1 MAATAG
7 RSPPPAPVVRVHG
20 MPECGLRACWGNVVS
35 NSVKGAG
42 KSADGPTRLV
52 RLAERSLPRR
62 VRFLLDGLLERTV
75 YFESALGTLC
85 TEVEQRL
92 FKQADNARSNE
103 QQARL
108 FEAIR
113 EIKRGK
119 ADIAPRFLMHLE
131 SSLATF
137 DQAPGEAS
145 ATSGSGRGERHAT
158 KLELV
163 DSRDLEITLA
173 IQEIGNRAEIRHTG
187 ALYLLGHRMGL
198 VAGRAAFESDEVP
211 LGPVALARAL
221 QHALLELDL
230 EQVDRIQVFHDFDSI
245 VMGPIGQFYETINRY
260 LAEQGILPGLQAQLP
275 KTSPHRASAAK
286 SSEENASPDEAK
298 PTEDSAGSQPT
309 PAGATAKAGAPMGAA
324 PMGAAPMGAAPMG
337 AAPMGAAPMG
347 AAPMGAAPMGGTPRM
362 GSPMGGTPAGG
373 SHSGQGSQ
381 TLGAGGLEG
390 AGAEGGDSEMFSSLR
405 GLLAARRR
413 ALNIKP
419 STPSASSYMA
429 SRQDLQSVLGNMQQ
443 GPTGGFQ
450 QGGKAV
456 TRTISH
462 LKQDLLTQLRTASP
476 DGQTPVIA
484 EEDSDTIDLV
494 GMLFDYINDNLSS
507 HHSSRDLIA
516 KLQVPILRSA
526 IGDKHFFTRRN
537 HPARQLLNSVAEA
550 TATWMSDDEADSGMV
565 DTMTAMVD
573 RVTHEFNGDMS
584 LMESLLGDLGRY
596 MSQVTKRAEIAERR
610 HIDAAKGRDRLE
622 TSRQQANAAITR
634 LLKRGN
640 PAPMVRAVL
649 EQAWTDVL
657 ALNLLRHGEESQSY
671 RRSLAVADQLMQIG
685 TGADI
690 AKVDK
695 KVRDEVRS
703 GLLQVGLHDDEVEG
717 VLGKLFD
724 PGSVEKKTSHT
735 EIAVALKS
743 KARLGTDSTTQ
754 AKPGEP
760 ATPPAP
766 ATPLNAEEKD
776 MVQRI
781 RTLPFGTWFEFVTNQ
796 QGKTV
801 RRKLAWFSTVTGRCL
816 FVNQRGARAD
826 EKTIDQLARDLV
838 RGQVRIEQRES
849 ESFIDR
855 AWKAI
860 KQKLQ
865 DLSSPTSEVAPA

>member
-7 RSPPPAPVVRVHG
+7 RSPPPTPVVRVHG

-298 PTEDSAGSQPT
+298 PDR
-309 PAGATAKAGAPMGAA
+309 K
-324 PMGAAPMGAAPMG
+324 
-337 AAPMGAAPMG
+337 
-347 AAPMGAAPMGGTPRM
+347 
-362 GSPMGGTPAGG
+362 
-373 SHSGQGSQ
+373 
-381 TLGAGGLEG
+381 
-390 AGAEGGDSEMFSSLR
+390 
-405 GLLAARRR
+405 
-413 ALNIKP
+413 
-419 STPSASSYMA
+419 
-429 SRQDLQSVLGNMQQ
+429 SV
-443 GPTGGFQ
+443 
-450 QGGKAV
+450 V
-456 TRTISH
+456 
-462 LKQDLLTQLRTASP
+462 
-476 DGQTPVIA
+476 
-484 EEDSDTIDLV
+484 
-494 GMLFDYINDNLSS
+494 
-507 HHSSRDLIA
+507 
-516 KLQVPILRSA
+516 
-526 IGDKHFFTRRN
+526 
-537 HPARQLLNSVAEA
+537 
-550 TATWMSDDEADSGMV
+550 
-565 DTMTAMVD
+565 
-573 RVTHEFNGDMS
+573 
-584 LMESLLGDLGRY
+584 
-596 MSQVTKRAEIAERR
+596 
-610 HIDAAKGRDRLE
+610 
-622 TSRQQANAAITR
+622 
-634 LLKRGN
+634 
-640 PAPMVRAVL
+640 
-649 EQAWTDVL
+649 
-657 ALNLLRHGEESQSY
+657 
-671 RRSLAVADQLMQIG
+671 
-685 TGADI
+685 
-690 AKVDK
+690 
-695 KVRDEVRS
+695 
-703 GLLQVGLHDDEVEG
+703 
-717 VLGKLFD
+717 
-724 PGSVEKKTSHT
+724 
-735 EIAVALKS
+735 
-743 KARLGTDSTTQ
+743 
-754 AKPGEP
+754 
-760 ATPPAP
+760 
-766 ATPLNAEEKD
+766 
-776 MVQRI
+776 
-781 RTLPFGTWFEFVTNQ
+781 
-796 QGKTV
+796 
-801 RRKLAWFSTVTGRCL
+801 
-816 FVNQRGARAD
+816 
-826 EKTIDQLARDLV
+826 
-838 RGQVRIEQRES
+838 
-849 ESFIDR
+849 
-855 AWKAI
+855 
-860 KQKLQ
+860 
-865 DLSSPTSEVAPA
+865 

>member
-1 MAATAG
+1 
-7 RSPPPAPVVRVHG
+7 
-20 MPECGLRACWGNVVS
+20 MPECGLRVCWGNVVS
-35 NSVKGAG
+35 KSVKGAG
-42 KSADGPTRLV
+42 TSADGPTRLV

-75 YFESALGTLC
+75 YFESALGMLC

-137 DQAPGEAS
+137 DQTPGEAN
-145 ATSGSGRGERHAT
+145 ATSGSSRGERQAT

-163 DSRDLEITLA
+163 DSRELEITLA

-187 ALYLLGHRMGL
+187 ALYLLGHRLGL

-260 LAEQGILPGLQAQLP
+260 LAEQGVLPGLQAQLP
-275 KTSPHRASAAK
+275 RSSPHRSAAGK
-286 SSEENASPDEAK
+286 GSDESTPPDETK
-298 PTEDSAGSQPT
+298 PNGDSSGSQPT
-309 PAGATAKAGAPMGAA
+309 PMGATTRGGAPMGAA
-324 PMGAAPMGAAPMG
+324 PMGAAPMGAVPMG
-337 AAPMGAAPMG
+337 AGPMGVAPRFG
-347 AAPMGAAPMGGTPRM
+347 SSMGGA
-362 GSPMGGTPAGG
+362 PAGT
-373 SHSGQGSQ
+373 SHSGQASQ
-381 TLGAGGLEG
+381 THGSGAGGLEDTG
-390 AGAEGGDSEMFSSLR
+390 TDGGDSEMFSSLR
-405 GLLAARRR
+405 GLLASRRR

-443 GPTGGFQ
+443 GPISGFQ

-462 LKQDLLTQLRTASP
+462 LKQDLLAQLRSASP
-476 DGQTPVIA
+476 DGQTPVLA

-526 IGDKHFFTRRN
+526 ISDKHFFTRRN

-550 TATWMSDDEADSGMV
+550 TATWMSDDETDSGMV

-622 TSRQQANAAITR
+622 TSRQQANAAIAR

-640 PAPMVRAVL
+640 PAHMVRAVL

-724 PGSVEKKTSHT
+724 PGSVEKKASHT

-743 KARLGTDSTTQ
+743 KARLGTESTQ
-754 AKPGEP
+754 ARPGEP

-766 ATPLNAEEKD
+766 ATPLSAEEKD

-838 RGQVRIEQRES
+838 RGQVRLEQRES

-860 KQKLQ
+860 KQKLL
-865 DLSSPTSEVAPA
+865 DISSPTSEVAPA

>member
-7 RSPPPAPVVRVHG
+7 RSPPPTPVVRVHG

-298 PTEDSAGSQPT
+298 LTEDAAGSQPA

-337 AAPMGAAPMG
+337 GAPRGG
-347 AAPMGAAPMGGTPRM
+347 APMGGP
-362 GSPMGGTPAGG
+362 PW
-373 SHSGQGSQ
+373 
-381 TLGAGGLEG
+381 GAGL
-390 AGAEGGDSEMFSSLR
+390 
-405 GLLAARRR
+405 
-413 ALNIKP
+413 
-419 STPSASSYMA
+419 
-429 SRQDLQSVLGNMQQ
+429 
-443 GPTGGFQ
+443 
-450 QGGKAV
+450 
-456 TRTISH
+456 
-462 LKQDLLTQLRTASP
+462 
-476 DGQTPVIA
+476 
-484 EEDSDTIDLV
+484 
-494 GMLFDYINDNLSS
+494 
-507 HHSSRDLIA
+507 
-516 KLQVPILRSA
+516 
-526 IGDKHFFTRRN
+526 
-537 HPARQLLNSVAEA
+537 
-550 TATWMSDDEADSGMV
+550 
-565 DTMTAMVD
+565 
-573 RVTHEFNGDMS
+573 
-584 LMESLLGDLGRY
+584 
-596 MSQVTKRAEIAERR
+596 
-610 HIDAAKGRDRLE
+610 
-622 TSRQQANAAITR
+622 
-634 LLKRGN
+634 
-640 PAPMVRAVL
+640 
-649 EQAWTDVL
+649 
-657 ALNLLRHGEESQSY
+657 
-671 RRSLAVADQLMQIG
+671 
-685 TGADI
+685 
-690 AKVDK
+690 
-695 KVRDEVRS
+695 
-703 GLLQVGLHDDEVEG
+703 
-717 VLGKLFD
+717 
-724 PGSVEKKTSHT
+724 
-735 EIAVALKS
+735 
-743 KARLGTDSTTQ
+743 
-754 AKPGEP
+754 
-760 ATPPAP
+760 
-766 ATPLNAEEKD
+766 
-776 MVQRI
+776 
-781 RTLPFGTWFEFVTNQ
+781 
-796 QGKTV
+796 
-801 RRKLAWFSTVTGRCL
+801 
-816 FVNQRGARAD
+816 
-826 EKTIDQLARDLV
+826 
-838 RGQVRIEQRES
+838 
-849 ESFIDR
+849 
-855 AWKAI
+855 
-860 KQKLQ
+860 
-865 DLSSPTSEVAPA
+865 